1 MDGLAGQSTMFS
13 LLKAAEVVEGRL
25 ESALADVDLSMA
37 KFSVLTELVAAKEP
51 VALCD
56 LASRLSC
63 VRSNVTQLIDR
74 LEADGLVSRVNDPA
88 DRRSVR
94 ATLTANGVERHAA
107 GQEAVNRVQAEFAT
121 RFDASDRAQLERML
135 AAIE

>member
-1 MDGLAGQSTMFS
+1 MGSPDSKNTMFS
-13 LLKAAEVVEGRL
+13 LLRAAETVQGRL
-25 ESALADVDLSMA
+25 EGALANVELSMA
-37 KFSVLTELVAAKEP
+37 KYSVLTELVAAKEP

-74 LEADGLVSRVNDPA
+74 LEAEGLVSRVPDPA

-94 ATLTANGVERHAA
+94 AVLTATGAERQIA
-107 GQEAVNRVQAEFAT
+107 GQDAVNRVQAEFSM
-121 RFDASDRAQLERML
+121 RFDATERAQLERVL
-135 AAIE
+135 AAIR